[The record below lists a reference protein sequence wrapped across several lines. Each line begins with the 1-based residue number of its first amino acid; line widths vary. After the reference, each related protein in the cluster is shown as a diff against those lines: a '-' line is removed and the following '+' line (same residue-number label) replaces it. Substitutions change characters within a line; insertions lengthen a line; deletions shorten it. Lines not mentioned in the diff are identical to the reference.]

1 MLQSTTAHRSEL
13 SRELNAKAGEITPAT
28 LGDFAHGQR
37 TERGHTHPGDFAT
50 GMRSARTLRTAG
62 DFAAGMRSSRRPTAL
77 GDFATGMRTA
87 QAAVRI
93 VEVPADAM
101 DSLRDAA

>member
-1 MLQSTTAHRSEL
+1 VLQSTTAHRSEL

-37 TERGHTHPGDFAT
+37 TERGHTHPGDFA
-50 GMRSARTLRTAG
+50 
-62 DFAAGMRSSRRPTAL
+62 AGMRSSRRPTAL

-93 VEVPADAM
+93 VEVAADAM

>member
-37 TERGHTHPGDFAT
+37 TERGHTHPGDFA
-50 GMRSARTLRTAG
+50 
-62 DFAAGMRSSRRPTAL
+62 AGMRSSRRPTAL

-93 VEVPADAM
+93 VEVAADAM